1 MELVVQTRNRHSL
14 TSILQVSYRM
24 LANPHKYVSLN
35 IIFFTL
41 FVFNVEIAT
50 SPLSAEREAFEELLI
65 LLDIFRQTACDH
77 SYQK

>member
-1 MELVVQTRNRHSL
+1 
-14 TSILQVSYRM
+14 M

-35 IIFFTL
+35 IIFSTL
-41 FVFNVEIAT
+41 FVFYVEIAT

-77 SYQK
+77 SYHKIVKGMRILWAVILPHKKYFLE